1 MLLPG
6 ALVGFYAARAESLGA
21 MGSVGFLAAFVGAVL
36 AVGFAWAGAFV
47 LPALAREAPQLL
59 DNQPASVLAGEIF
72 SFGLLTLGWVVFGLA
87 ALRSRVL
94 PRVAAVML
102 MIGAA
107 LGFFPLP
114 FSAVVFGV
122 AVSWMGLTLLSLS
135 GRGAS
140 AGRSARVA

>member
-1 MLLPG
+1 M
-6 ALVGFYAARAESLGA
+6 
-21 MGSVGFLAAFVGAVL
+21 
-36 AVGFAWAGAFV
+36 
-47 LPALAREAPQLL
+47 
-59 DNQPASVLAGEIF
+59 
-72 SFGLLTLGWVVFGLA
+72 FGLA

-102 MIGAA
+102 TIGAA

-114 FSAVVFGV
+114 FSTVVFGV